1 MARAVVPLGLGW
13 WLRGGGGRDSFLSVV
28 FPCDGLGDGVFITV
42 YCVFFLDIF
51 QLLTD
56 LYK

>member
-1 MARAVVPLGLGW
+1 MNGESCCTLGAWLVVE
-13 WLRGGGGRDSFLSVV
+13 GGGGDSFLSVV